1 MSWRKEL
8 PSKLKNSLQS
18 LLRSVDR
25 HEDVYTQAE
34 NVSIGQIW
42 VAMAVMNRRLEK
54 IEKMARAQRKALQEI
69 EADVDVDKHLSEN
82 LEESLK
88 KY

>member
-1 MSWRKEL
+1 MTWRTEL
-8 PSKLKNSLQS
+8 PTKLKNSLQS

-25 HEDVYTQAE
+25 HEDVYTKAE

-42 VAMAVMNRRLEK
+42 VGMAVMNQRIEKLEK
-54 IEKMARAQRKALQEI
+54 VTRAQRKALQDM
-69 EADVDVDKHLSEN
+69 EADVDVDEHLSEN